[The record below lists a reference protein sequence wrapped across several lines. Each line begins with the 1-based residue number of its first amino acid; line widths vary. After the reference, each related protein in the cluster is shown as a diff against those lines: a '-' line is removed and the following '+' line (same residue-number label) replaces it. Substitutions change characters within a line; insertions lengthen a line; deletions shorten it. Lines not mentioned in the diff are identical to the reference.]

1 MAWLRDVGVESFDI
15 IVKSDN
21 ETHCDDLDHV
31 VERVLRA
38 MKTGARIVVENTPMR
53 SLAHEHGSI
62 AARQRKMGSMQFK
75 TWSWRTPWRK
85 SDDDARR

>member
-38 MKTGARIVVENTPMR
+38 MKMGARIVVENTPMQ
-53 SLAHEHGSI
+53 SLAHEHGSM
-62 AARQRKMGSMQFK
+62 AVQSEKDGL
-75 TWSWRTPWRK
+75 
-85 SDDDARR
+85 DAI